1 MNTTKEII
9 TTPESGTGYLHDAN
23 LDTQAWIA
31 ERLGKEVEPLP
42 SAMESDEDEPE
53 WDHDMFGKVQ
63 ALVNAEAVENE
74 EEPKEYVRASRDN
87 VYNHENDF
95 SDVFTYTIYVSK
107 EDHHR
112 DWIWNQDAAFIAIC
126 LHKGGDVRG
135 NYGMPKLY
143 RLDDSIGDSNFL
155 YWVIGWYVVN
165 AETGD
170 PVDNADRFSV
180 GYASNPGCE
189 LAKHLD
195 NDDKGEWIDG
205 AFHAE
210 MDGVK
215 VICHPSIF

>member
-1 MNTTKEII
+1 MKTKEII
-9 TTPESGTGYLHDAN
+9 TTPENGTGYLYDAS
-23 LDTQAWIA
+23 LDTQAWLTEKLCEEIA
-31 ERLGKEVEPLP
+31 IPEIAGVEQ
-42 SAMESDEDEPE
+42 PE
-53 WDHDMFGKVQ
+53 WDHDLLAHVQ
-63 ALVNAEAVENE
+63 SLVNAEAVENE
-74 EEPKEYVRASRDN
+74 EDPKEYVQVHRDN

-107 EDHHR
+107 EDHDR
-112 DWIWNQDAAFIAIC
+112 DWVWNRDAAFIAVC

-143 RLDDSIGDSNFL
+143 RIDDSIGDSGFL
-155 YWVIGWYVVN
+155 DWVMGWHVVN

-170 PVDNADRFSV
+170 PVENSDRFSV

-215 VICHPSIF
+215 VICHPSTF